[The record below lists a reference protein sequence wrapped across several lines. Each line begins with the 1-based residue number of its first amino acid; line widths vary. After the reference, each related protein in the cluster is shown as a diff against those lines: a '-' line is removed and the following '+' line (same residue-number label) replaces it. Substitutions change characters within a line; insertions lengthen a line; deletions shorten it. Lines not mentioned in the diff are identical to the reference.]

1 MVLWAPVAF
10 AAFTFAQSAQVN
22 VERDGDRLHVSAPQ
36 FHFLTGQPL
45 EQLHDGRSVTY
56 VLTVSLQVQRGQ
68 ARGAGVSRQVV
79 FSYDLWEERFSVAR
93 VDEPNTSA
101 SHLTAAAAEAWCMDL
116 LSLPTSAAPADKTF
130 VVKLECSL
138 REEGAPVRRCAGDH
152 DAHRP
157 DRPAQPQGA
166 HDAPALGGLVGP
178 AATRGTEKQD
188 GEVKFRAGGQAALPC
203 RRSSTLAASRR
214 LALSAPSS
222 GGLVEGLP
230 AASYP

>member
-93 VDEPNTSA
+93 VDEPKTSA

-138 REEGAPVRRCAGDH
+138 REEGAPSA
-152 DAHRP
+152 
-157 DRPAQPQGA
+157 
-166 HDAPALGGLVGP
+166 DAPATTTLTGLI
-178 AATRGTEKQD
+178 D
-188 GEVKFRAGGQAALPC
+188 L
-203 RRSSTLAASRR
+203 LSRKAR
-214 LALSAPSS
+214 TTPPRWEALSAPLRLAELKSRT
-222 GGLVEGLP
+222 
-230 AASYP
+230 AK